1 MIPVFKIESL
11 EVIGQL
17 VIDFS
22 TAEIQAALDTVNK
35 NNSEFF
41 ILAPDDTIVYHST
54 TDLLGIPRSQ
64 TGLSKLKLDGQHT
77 TTIQTWRDKK
87 MLVSVSPS
95 EMIGWNFVTLVTYAS
110 MAGGLNAAR
119 NATLFSFAIISVSIL
134 ILVPILSGRL
144 VRPIVIL
151 KKLMSHVA
159 NGDTSVRA
167 EINGSRDEFQ
177 DLSLSF
183 NRMVGKLKELMETVF
198 HLRLK
203 EMQFALKQKEAV
215 VRALQNQINPH
226 LLYNSLDLIKSIA
239 YMEGNERIE
248 KLSRN
253 LAGIYRYNAKFS
265 DEEVTLQDE
274 LNHLTKY
281 LEIVKIRFPIQFQ
294 SKIYVNEWF
303 VHCSC
308 VKLILQP
315 IAENAVK
322 FAVEPKGGD
331 SVIIISAY
339 EQSGDLIIEI
349 ADNGPGIPAWR
360 LQQLHEQLAAIS
372 ENCMM
377 ETIQNESLGIANVH
391 ARLVLKY
398 GESYGLRLNSF
409 EARGTVVSIRI
420 PLREKAPEQSA
431 LVKASF

>member
-294 SKIYVNEWF
+294 SKIYVNERF

-349 ADNGPGIPAWR
+349 ADNGPGIPAWW